1 MKSTLLALLFCAI
14 CSAFHVSAPSRP
26 SRSVGFAR
34 QPHPVATVVKED
46 YRVAASF
53 AAAGLAIIAAP
64 YVVGAP
70 LLIIGLFLVFQTYRI
85 RFVFDGE
92 AIEVKSKP
100 LDNLFGADDLGSTGE
115 NFAVGGENRWPLSSV
130 VNWEF
135 FPSEDLPVL
144 VYFKETTTP
153 ADKWDVGPGKWAN
166 SDEAIS
172 KGAVKGQV
180 HFFPCIADAQ
190 TLKEEFVKGGAG
202 KL

>member
-1 MKSTLLALLFCAI
+1 MQKTC
-14 CSAFHVSAPSRP
+14 VSAAHSHALTTTGA
-26 SRSVGFAR
+26 RSTPIMAKEV
-34 QPHPVATVVKED
+34 VVKED

-53 AAAGLAIIAAP
+53 AVTGLAILFAP
-64 YVVGAP
+64 TLVGGF
-70 LLIIGLFLVFQTYRI
+70 LTVLGMFLVFQTFRI

-92 AIEVKSKP
+92 AIEVKTKP
-100 LDNLFGADDLGSTGE
+100 LGNLFSTDLGATGE
-115 NFAVGGENRWPLSSV
+115 NFAVGGENRWALSSV

-135 FPSEDLPVL
+135 FPSEQLPIL
-144 VYFKETTTP
+144 VYFKEIQTP

-166 SDEAIS
+166 GNEALQ

-190 TLKEEFVKGGAG
+190 AIKAGFVRGGAG